1 MGLTFKRLKHLLSRF
16 NILTTGLHDSQI
28 TDSSVIN
35 EKRSYRLGHLLPPVT
50 VMALEL
56 RLGLRVKSKGDIFP
70 VTVFDGAGDRG
81 ALCYTFTAAA
91 EAVEANGKAAC

>member
-1 MGLTFKRLKHLLSRF
+1 
-16 NILTTGLHDSQI
+16 
-28 TDSSVIN
+28 
-35 EKRSYRLGHLLPPVT
+35 
-50 VMALEL
+50 MALEL